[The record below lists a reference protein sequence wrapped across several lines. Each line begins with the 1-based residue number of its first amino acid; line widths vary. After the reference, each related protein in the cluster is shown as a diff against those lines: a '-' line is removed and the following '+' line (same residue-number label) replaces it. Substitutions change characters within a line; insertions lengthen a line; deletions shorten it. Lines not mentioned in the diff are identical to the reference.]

1 MKIWDQKHKNRNLKT
16 KRNEDKYVLSL
27 EENKEEEEEEEKKEM
42 TTFDKPCQFNFEIF
56 YNTLDKQEK
65 TNPNRSQFI
74 RPC

>member
-1 MKIWDQKHKNRNLKT
+1 MKIWDQKHKNPNLKT
-16 KRNEDKYVLSL
+16 KRNEDKYVLSI
-27 EENKEEEEEEEKKEM
+27 EEKKEEEEEKKEM

-74 RPC
+74 KPC